1 MGPGLVKGAGLVL
14 FGMECCS
21 KFWRLLIVLWSSS
34 LAIHGQDCPE
44 LQIGDL
50 GSTDTATSDG
60 LLALTLVSLSSG
72 QSPSVLVQILE
83 LNTVCLSQGA
93 LNETYTRT
101 SVVVR
106 YTADGV
112 EATSQVEY
120 QCTNGVWEIPSTGN
134 PTIEDS
140 PTATLTTPVRTDCIL
155 CSSSGPVTAAEHCSG
170 RQGFV

>member
-1 MGPGLVKGAGLVL
+1 
-14 FGMECCS
+14 MECCS
-21 KFWRLLIVLWSSS
+21 KFWSLLIVLWSSS

-60 LLALTLVSLSSG
+60 LLALTLVSLNGESTDIF
-72 QSPSVLVQILE
+72 VQVHE

-93 LNETYTRT
+93 LKDTYTRT

-120 QCTNGVWEIPSTGN
+120 QCTDGVWEIPNTGS
-134 PTIEDS
+134 PTIENS
-140 PTATLTTPVRTDCIL
+140 PIATLTTPVRTDCIL
-155 CSSSGPVTAAEHCSG
+155 CISPASAPTSTIITPVEHCAGMEFHSY
-170 RQGFV
+170 